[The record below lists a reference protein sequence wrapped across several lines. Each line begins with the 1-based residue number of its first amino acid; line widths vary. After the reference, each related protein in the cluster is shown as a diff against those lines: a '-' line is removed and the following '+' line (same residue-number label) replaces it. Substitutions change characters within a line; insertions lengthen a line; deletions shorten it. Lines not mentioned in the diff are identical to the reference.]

1 MVTKRGNKK
10 DESAFRISLLIV
22 LLAIIVI
29 GLITIVV
36 ALNSYPTSSTVVN
49 LYPAAKLKAG
59 PSNSEVAITIFPS
72 TESLSN
78 QSKGNP

>member
-10 DESAFRISLLIV
+10 EESAFRISLLIV
-22 LLAIIVI
+22 LLIIIVV
-29 GLITIVV
+29 GFITIVM

-49 LYPAAKLKAG
+49 LYPAAKLKAEPLG
-59 PSNSEVAITIFPS
+59 GEVAVVILPN
-72 TESLSN
+72 TESISN